1 MKWSDSSV
9 TTENVKKRPE
19 IVTTFVIIY
28 FYGNN
33 VLYTDY
39 QNTPIS
45 FVSLPQNGSEL
56 KNSIPFKDNGH
67 LSLCYNVPKMYHLYR
82 RTIHVF
88 KK

>member
-39 QNTPIS
+39 
-45 FVSLPQNGSEL
+45 
-56 KNSIPFKDNGH
+56 
-67 LSLCYNVPKMYHLYR
+67 
-82 RTIHVF
+82 
-88 KK
+88 